1 SPPTAPRIFSILGY
15 TVEVGKNA
23 VQNESLLRK
32 AHPEDLWLHVK
43 GSPGSHVIIRHR
55 EKQQIPQAVIKE
67 AALLAAR
74 FSKLKGETRVAVSH
88 TPVKYVHKPKGA
100 PLGLV
105 ILTQEDT
112 LTVNPSE
119 GKKEP

>member
-1 SPPTAPRIFSILGY
+1 EEDKCNKNQKPIPFEEDHHPSSFRGK
-15 TVEVGKNA
+15 EVG
-23 VQNESLLRK
+23 
-32 AHPEDLWLHVK
+32 EDSRPVERRDGNHVEH
-43 GSPGSHVIIRHR
+43 S

-74 FSKLKGETRVAVSH
+74 FSKLKGETRVEVSH
-88 TPVKYVHKPKGA
+88 TPVKYVRKPKGA

-112 LTVNPSE
+112 LTVNPSK